1 MFAVQSHL
9 KPVEPLP
16 LPIEIT
22 DILLP
27 GGILDFFGLVIA
39 IQRDAQMLISCRFCL
54 LDGQSLCPVLIR
66 FISNVSIRSNI

>member
-1 MFAVQSHL
+1 M
-9 KPVEPLP
+9 EPLP

-39 IQRDAQMLISCRFCL
+39 IQRDAQMLISGRFCL